1 MHAKSNSGQHP
12 PGIGKILLV
21 TRPIARVLALLEILQ
36 SGGTRTVRELAER
49 LDVDERTVRR
59 YVEHL
64 LDLDIPVR
72 SVRGRHGGYRLSP
85 GYRMPPLMLTDEEAL
100 AVLLGLVAGR
110 RAGVISTSVAA
121 AESAVAKVRRVLP
134 EALGRRLD
142 ALLAV
147 ADFTT
152 APTRPALT
160 AEAEV
165 LLTVAQA
172 ARDHRPVDIAYR
184 AGHGGTSER
193 AVHPYGIVAH
203 SGRWYLTGFDSASGQ
218 VRTFRVDRISTAEP
232 GTGTFDTP
240 PDFDPAQHV
249 LTTIAE
255 TPHRHQVSVRIQS
268 TPEHIH
274 TVFPASVAILEKMT
288 TGDADPSWVRA
299 RIRAQRLDWIPP
311 LLAALD
317 RPFVI
322 ERPDTLR
329 DLVRALARRLT
340 QHASG

>member
-1 MHAKSNSGQHP
+1 M
-12 PGIGKILLV
+12 

-36 SGGTRTVRELAER
+36 SGGIRTVAELAER

-110 RAGVISTSVAA
+110 RAGLISTSVAA

-142 ALLAV
+142 ALLEV
-147 ADFTT
+147 ADFT
-152 APTRPALT
+152 APTRPTLT

-165 LLTVAQA
+165 LLTVAEA
-172 ARDHRPVDIAYR
+172 ARERRPVEIAYI
-184 AGHGGTSER
+184 AGHGGASER
-193 AVHPYGIVAH
+193 VVHPYGVVAH
-203 SGRWYLTGFDSASGQ
+203 SGRWYLTGFDSTSGQ
-218 VRTFRVDRISTAEP
+218 VRTFRVDRITTVEMRV
-232 GTGTFDTP
+232 GTFDVP
-240 PDFDPAQHV
+240 VGFDPAQQV
-249 LTTIAE
+249 LTAIAE
-255 TPHRHQVSVRIQS
+255 APYQHEVSVRIRS
-268 TPEHIH
+268 TPERIRS
-274 TVFPASVAILEKMT
+274 VFPPSVATLEEIGPGT
-288 TGDADPSWVRA
+288 SWVRA
-299 RIRAQRLDWIPP
+299 RVRAQRLEWIPP

-317 RPFVI
+317 RPFVV
-322 ERPDTLR
+322 EQPDTLR
-329 DLVRALARRLT
+329 DLVRALAGRLAS
-340 QHASG
+340 HADARQGD